1 MDAPVSKDEKT
12 QALHEFPTTSSPK
25 LKYTLNDGGTSGT
38 CAEIA
43 PENPADHVALPSCK
57 LPSVLS
63 SDLAEKDVGAKI
75 PSLAWLDGGSQSSSP
90 LAWLDAS
97 ANVNKNSED
106 PMTTVAVLGLPTKV
120 GPERMM
126 AELKLLGFDGCY
138 TFLNFPIDRKH
149 GRCSFLGY
157 GFINFMNEDIA
168 AKFMDIFDDYR
179 FPDINSEKVVHVSLA
194 KVQGQPANKKRLY
207 SSKKNNAYKVD
218 SCGLR
223 APD

>member
-43 PENPADHVALPSCK
+43 PEDPGDHVAFPNCK
-57 LPSVLS
+57 LQNVLS

-75 PSLAWLDGGSQSSSP
+75 PSLAWLDGSSERSSP
-90 LAWLDAS
+90 LAWLDTS
-97 ANVNKNSED
+97 ADVNKSSC
-106 PMTTVAVLGLPTKV
+106 PMTTVVVLGLPSKV
-120 GPERMM
+120 GLERMM

-149 GRCSFLGY
+149 GRCCFLGY

-168 AKFMDIFDDYR
+168 AKFMAIFDDYR

-207 SSKKNNAYKVD
+207 SSKKNNAYKAD
-218 SCGLR
+218 SNGLK